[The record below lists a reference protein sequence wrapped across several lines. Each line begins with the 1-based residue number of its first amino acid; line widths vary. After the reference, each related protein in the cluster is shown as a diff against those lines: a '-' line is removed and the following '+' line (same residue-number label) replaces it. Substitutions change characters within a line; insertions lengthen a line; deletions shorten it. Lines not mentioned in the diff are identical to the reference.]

1 MLIEGIES
9 PFFPGRSIV
18 VMSLR
23 NDAAVEDFADTFLDR
38 SQSSDISQTVSML
51 RNGKFTS
58 YDMETPIY
66 HVGNIAPYPLMRI
79 WFAENFL
86 LLLLIVMFPSLALAK
101 YARDY
106 LALLTEARLSVD
118 PS

>member
-1 MLIEGIES
+1 MRDRPKPADSRLASAMLS
-9 PFFPGRSIV
+9 HGREREI
-18 VMSLR
+18 
-23 NDAAVEDFADTFLDR
+23 ADVFLDR

-51 RNGKFTS
+51 RNGRFTS
-58 YDMETPIY
+58 YDMETPVY

-79 WFAENFL
+79 WFAENFVL
-86 LLLLIVMFPSLALAK
+86 LLVIVMLLSLALAK

-106 LALLTEARLSVD
+106 LTLLTAARLTVD